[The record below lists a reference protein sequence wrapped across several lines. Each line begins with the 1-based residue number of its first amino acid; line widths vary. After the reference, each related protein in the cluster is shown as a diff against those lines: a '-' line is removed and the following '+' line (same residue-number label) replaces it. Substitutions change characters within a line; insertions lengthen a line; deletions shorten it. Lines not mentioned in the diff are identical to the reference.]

1 MSKTEF
7 SPEEQAQIDYLIALP
22 DDQIDLSDIP
32 EISEEAWATAR
43 RFYRPN
49 ETPVTLRLDADVLA
63 WFKAHAEGLS
73 YQTEI
78 NRVLREHVAAAQS
91 DAAA

>member
-1 MSKTEF
+1 MSKKVR

-22 DDQIDLSDIP
+22 DDQIDLTDIP
-32 EISEEAWATAR
+32 ETTDEAWAQR
-43 RFYRPN
+43 RRIHRPN

>member
-22 DDQIDLSDIP
+22 EDQIDLTDVP
-32 EISEEAWATAR
+32 EISDEAWATAR
-43 RFYRPN
+43 RFYCPN

-63 WFKAHAEGLS
+63 WFKAQAEGAS

-78 NRVLREHVAAAQS
+78 NRVLREHMTAAQTET
-91 DAAA
+91 AA